1 MNLQPRYDRYS
12 SQALVSR
19 LSFNQ
24 GIGSEMIMKQ
34 CQGYFDV
41 KASECDARKLTRVLT
56 ERAKARSIAVS
67 AYFSCSHPSINCYL
81 TTSRLEARVRLYS
94 IDLMT
99 FKISLCSLRRADS
112 SYLPL
117 SLESLIEEDL
127 EKLEYAKRGSVDDGG
142 NTEHE
147 QDQDKDQDKDKDD
160 GEGNGDKPEN
170 KEGDSVNGDTEQLST
185 GSDAEEDEGPKD
197 FENENADPIT
207 LGVRIYTQ
215 GRAVVSVTGQVTCE
229 ENDEQDK
236 NVKEKNED
244 KDKKI
249 QQQVQKVVVTKLDLV
264 ELASRIEFRAHH
276 GAPHFLRIVSLFSPL
291 HTY

>member
-1 MNLQPRYDRYS
+1 ML
-12 SQALVSR
+12 
-19 LSFNQ
+19 
-24 GIGSEMIMKQ
+24 
-34 CQGYFDV
+34 GYFDV
-41 KASECDARKLTRVLT
+41 KASKRDARKLTRVLT

-67 AYFSCSHPSINCYL
+67 AYFSCSHSSINCYL

-99 FKISLCSLRRADS
+99 FKISLRSLRRADS

-142 NTEHE
+142 NKEHK
-147 QDQDKDQDKDKDD
+147 QDQDKDQDKDKDKDD

-170 KEGDSVNGDTEQLST
+170 KEGDSVNGDTEQPST

-197 FENENADPIT
+197 SENENADPIT

-215 GRAVVSVTGQVTCE
+215 RGAVVSVTGQVTCE

-236 NVKEKNED
+236 NVKEKN
-244 KDKKI
+244 KDKEEDP
-249 QQQVQKVVVTKLDLV
+249 T
-264 ELASRIEFRAHH
+264 ASPEGCRDETR
-276 GAPHFLRIVSLFSPL
+276 PC
-291 HTY
+291 